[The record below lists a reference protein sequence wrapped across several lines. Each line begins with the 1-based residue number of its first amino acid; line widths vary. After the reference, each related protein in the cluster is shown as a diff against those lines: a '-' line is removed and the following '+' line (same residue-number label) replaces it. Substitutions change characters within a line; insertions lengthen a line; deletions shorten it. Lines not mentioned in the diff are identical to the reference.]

1 MNTNEIQQET
11 IPALLRTSLGR
22 AGDLLSSQV
31 MISTMRI
38 LIEMK
43 KHSELKP
50 YNLTIIILPITSSP
64 YLKTATSLLLT
75 FLETINI
82 TYHIID

>member
-1 MNTNEIQQET
+1 MNGTIIDEWKYLINCVKSNEIQQET

-31 MISTMRI
+31 MISTTMMILILI

-43 KHSELKP
+43 KHLELKP
-50 YNLTIIILPITSSP
+50 CNLTIIILPITSSP
-64 YLKTATSLLLT
+64 
-75 FLETINI
+75 
-82 TYHIID
+82 